1 MATACTTCLQNH
13 GSRLGETGAACQC
26 GKEPRNGVWRAARL
40 PRRGSTALTLFN
52 RVVAK
57 AHRRSTGTRTW
68 RKGAGAIRQALGRL
82 QRLDGGRDARSRRAL
97 ASEWVGRWC
106 STARHVVVGRQSSR
120 GAVQRRSQR
129 ASSAGSCTRASG
141 ASLALV
147 DATAIAVAQARPRLV
162 HFPALR
168 ALSSARRAS
177 LHPLLMQFAA
187 FGARTRRQLHASQL
201 CASGAG

>member
-26 GKEPRNGVWRAARL
+26 GKEPRTGVWRAARL
-40 PRRGSTALTLFN
+40 PRRGSTGSSRRRTGAVRERGRGGRAQAPLDRRWGDCNGLT
-52 RVVAK
+52 
-57 AHRRSTGTRTW
+57 
-68 RKGAGAIRQALGRL
+68 AGATRAR
-82 QRLDGGRDARSRRAL
+82 RSRRAL

-129 ASSAGSCTRASG
+129 TSSAGSCTRASG

>member
-1 MATACTTCLQNH
+1 MHNLP
-13 GSRLGETGAACQC
+13 S
-26 GKEPRNGVWRAARL
+26 EPRVPPRGNRSCVWKRAKDWRL
-40 PRRGSTALTLFN
+40 ACSEAAPPGFN

-68 RKGAGAIRQALGRL
+68 RKGAGAIGRALGRL
-82 QRLDGGRDARSRRAL
+82 QRIDGGRDARSRRAL

-187 FGARTRRQLHASQL
+187 FGARARRQLHASQL